1 MDGCDLRASQRGNLP
16 TVDGRQL
23 QTIPCSTTTNDCGAF
38 CVYAFTSR
46 ASNDYVGAEF
56 EIPLTIPETSIDLI
70 KLSL

>member
-1 MDGCDLRASQRGNLP
+1 MGAISGLRNVVTYRR
-16 TVDGRQL
+16 VDGRQL